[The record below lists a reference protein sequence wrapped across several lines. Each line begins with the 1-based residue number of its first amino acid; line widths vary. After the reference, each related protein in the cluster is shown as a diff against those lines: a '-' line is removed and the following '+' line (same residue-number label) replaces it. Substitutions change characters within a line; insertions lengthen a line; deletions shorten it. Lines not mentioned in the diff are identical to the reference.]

1 MGCGSSQNG
10 VQHPLRAP
18 IISKKTPDKVDP
30 HANSKYCND
39 SIVRSWFTSADEDGS
54 GAIDFEEFKKSAIG
68 KSLSD
73 EEARNV
79 FTSADMDKDGQI
91 DYNEFVAAL
100 DEPKSPFA
108 VAAAKAGLNQSNTDM
123 SKGPSYP
130 ENQVCITQTE
140 LSRISVAEGLCLLK

>member
-1 MGCGSSQNG
+1 MGCGSSRPG

-18 IISKKTPDKVDP
+18 IIAKKAPEKVDP

-54 GAIDFEEFKKSAIG
+54 GAIDFEEFKKSTIG
-68 KSLSD
+68 KTLTE
-73 EEARNV
+73 EEARTI

-100 DEPKSPFA
+100 DAPKSPFA
-108 VAAAKAGLNQSNTDM
+108 MAAAKAGLNQSNTDM
-123 SKGPSYP
+123 SKGPSFP
-130 ENQVCITQTE
+130 ENQVCFAQTE
-140 LSRISVAEGLCLLK
+140 LCQVSMTKGLCL